1 MSHDEKIKRLI
12 RKLKTDAEDLYQL
25 VDMLKEEYEREED
38 TSYIMENIL
47 TVKDDIIKTTNTLK
61 KEV

>member
-1 MSHDEKIKRLI
+1 MSHDEKIRKLI

>member
-1 MSHDEKIKRLI
+1 MSHDEKIRKLI

-61 KEV
+61 KEI

>member
-1 MSHDEKIKRLI
+1 MSHDEKIRKLI

-25 VDMLKEEYEREED
+25 VNMLKEEYEREED

-61 KEV
+61 KEI

>member
-1 MSHDEKIKRLI
+1 MSHDEKIRKLI

-25 VDMLKEEYEREED
+25 VDMLKEEYERDED

-61 KEV
+61 KEI

>member
-1 MSHDEKIKRLI
+1 MSHDEKIRKLI

-38 TSYIMENIL
+38 TSYIMKNIL